1 MRILVTGSAGFI
13 GYHVFKQLRS
23 DGHEVFGIDNLNN
36 YYDVNLKFGRL
47 QECGFDIEAI
57 AYGREV
63 ASSQGGCFIQMNL
76 ESRADILELFRKYQF
91 DVVCHLAAQAGV
103 RYSVENPQAY
113 IDSNIVG
120 FLNIIEGCRHFS
132 VKHLVFASSSSVYG
146 ENSKVPF
153 APEDNVDRPISLYA
167 ATKKSDEL
175 IAYSYSHLFQL
186 PVTGLRFFTVYGP
199 WGRPD
204 MALFKFTRFILQGRA
219 IPVYNHGKLS
229 RDFTYIDDIV
239 EGVRRIV
246 TIGQVAAAGGGVIP
260 PYRIYNIGNGHPV
273 QLLDFIQAI
282 EDTLGMKAQLD
293 LLPLQPG
300 DVLATWADTT
310 SLQKDYNYSPQT
322 SLQAGVGAF
331 VNWYRNFYHI

>member
-1 MRILVTGSAGFI
+1 
-13 GYHVFKQLRS
+13 
-23 DGHEVFGIDNLNN
+23 
-36 YYDVNLKFGRL
+36 
-47 QECGFDIEAI
+47 
-57 AYGREV
+57 
-63 ASSQGGCFIQMNL
+63 
-76 ESRADILELFRKYQF
+76 
-91 DVVCHLAAQAGV
+91 
-103 RYSVENPQAY
+103 
-113 IDSNIVG
+113 
-120 FLNIIEGCRHFS
+120 
-132 VKHLVFASSSSVYG
+132 
-146 ENSKVPF
+146 
-153 APEDNVDRPISLYA
+153 
-167 ATKKSDEL
+167 
-175 IAYSYSHLFQL
+175 
-186 PVTGLRFFTVYGP
+186 
-199 WGRPD
+199 